1 MNYNDTTVIIPVKD
15 EPATEKVT
23 KDVLKKLPG
32 SHVIVI
38 YKGELKLN
46 FKHKNLMIIKQT
58 AAGGKGSAVVQA
70 SKEVKTKIMC
80 FIDGDDTYEVED
92 LKKVIALV
100 RKGADM
106 ALGDRMSNITEK
118 VMPKYVQLG
127 NIVLTMAGNL
137 IFGLRIRDSQ
147 TGLRA
152 IKTNVFRNLN
162 LREKFFGIEEEM
174 NIHCKRK
181 NLRIEETSAKYYV
194 RVGVSK
200 QFKAIDGFKL
210 LLINFRHLSD

>member
-1 MNYNDTTVIIPVKD
+1 TVIIPVKD

-23 KDVLKKLPG
+23 RKVIRALPNCC
-32 SHVIVI
+32 VIVI
-38 YKGELKLN
+38 YKGEVKLN
-46 FKHKNLMIIKQT
+46 FKHSKLRVIKQT
-58 AAGGKGSAVVQA
+58 AIGGKGAACVQA
-70 SKEVKTKIMC
+70 GKYVNTKIMC

-106 ALGDRMSNITEK
+106 ALGDRMSRITEK

-127 NIVLTMAGNL
+127 NMVLTMTGNL
-137 IFGLRIRDSQ
+137 VFGLRIRDSQ

-152 IKTNVFRNLN
+152 IRTEVFRSLN
-162 LREKFFGIEEEM
+162 LKERFFGIEEEM

-181 NLRIEETSAKYYV
+181 NLKIEETSAKYYV

-200 QFKAIDGFKL
+200 QFKMIDGFKL
-210 LLINFRHLSD
+210 FLINFRHLLD